1 MPNDTAPAWDGVPL
15 NPDVDGWVM
24 SAENVPLPWYWR
36 SVLNGYMRNPTMR
49 FVDIDAENAA
59 WLFGGVF
66 RILTPAEVSA
76 RERAAYAAGAEAM
89 REAGDAMADAIE
101 RLLRMGVA
109 PAPDGASAYA
119 AAAWRALP
127 IPTDAA
133 AALAEVVRGA
143 KEEGRREMLHAMVRS
158 GGVSWTATI
167 KDVIDFMEQAGE
179 HTGVEWRYSRYVI
192 RARSGEP
199 TP

>member
-1 MPNDTAPAWDGVPL
+1 MTADTAPAWDGKPL

-89 REAGDAMADAIE
+89 REAGVQAVRRVPIPEDCGEEEAHGRMMQSAHDAQAI
-101 RLLRMGVA
+101 
-109 PAPDGASAYA
+109 
-119 AAAWRALP
+119 RALP
-127 IPTDAA
+127 IPEDAA
-133 AALAEVVRGA
+133 AALAEVVRRA
-143 KEEGRREMLHAMVRS
+143 VEREREACMRLWAAQQPPFVRRAEWAINTEGS
-158 GGVSWTATI
+158 
-167 KDVIDFMEQAGE
+167 
-179 HTGVEWRYSRYVI
+179 
-192 RARSGEP
+192 